1 MIFIIVGI
9 LTAVYVETFS
19 SYVNVNRTSYETNMK
34 IAYANVR
41 SLNTSFSLVETVCNK
56 QQIRVLGL
64 SEIWHPDNSIKDNV
78 KKKHGIG

>member
-19 SYVNVNRTSYETNMK
+19 SYVNVNRTSYEANMK

-41 SLNTSFSLVETVCNK
+41 SLNTRSA
-56 QQIRVLGL
+56 
-64 SEIWHPDNSIKDNV
+64 W
-78 KKKHGIG
+78 